1 MTRFLTALAA
11 LLAFSIPSIMPSV
24 VTAQAQGGS
33 QMRDVIIEE
42 DTDYYGFDI
51 KTQRR
56 VSFDQC
62 QQACLHLNECRAFT
76 YNVRARFCFLKSDFK
91 TATPF
96 VGAISGR
103 IVSQS
108 AEPDLGAA
116 PRLSYLSAS
125 WYRSAEQLKQTITK
139 MQGNDTGFEEMLA
152 RGRDEMG
159 FDNVAGAVG
168 WFQSAIA
175 TRPDSSDAWLALA
188 DASARLALTVQ
199 NRSEA
204 RRARNDAVS
213 AAVNAYGTSRTRS
226 DRAASL
232 SRLAHSLEAANWYRE
247 SINSFKL
254 ALDLKENPAD
264 RDDYMRLLKA
274 HGFRMLTHSLDADLK
289 VPRICLQFS
298 EDLKKG
304 FSDFASYVRVDQQ
317 PPQSID
323 VSTRQICVEG
333 LAHGKSYQIDLR
345 EGLPA
350 ENGERLLSNIQ
361 LDLYVRDRAPSMRFT
376 GNNYVLP
383 ASNRRGIPLVSVNS
397 DEAKLAL
404 YRVSDRSLA
413 QLMRGSNFLKQLS
426 DWELSSLVYNL
437 GAPVW
442 KGAIDIRPKKNQDV
456 VTSIPIDEALPERQ
470 PGVYLMTAS
479 TKTKNLRDYEAL
491 ASQWF
496 VISDIGLTTFMSSN
510 RAASGEDATMGGLQV
525 FVRSLASAEPLAGVE
540 VELIARNND
549 VLGRGTSDAKG
560 LVSFDA
566 GLVRGKEG
574 LAPAVVTAAKDD
586 TDFVFLDMTRAG
598 FDLSDR
604 GVTGR
609 ASPQGVDVYA
619 WTERG
624 VYRPGEQVH
633 VSALARDASARAVDD
648 LPLTFAFY
656 RPDGVELQRLVGDG
670 RALGG
675 YAVSLPLTSNAPRG
689 TWQVQVLADP
699 DEPALAEM
707 RFLVEDFIPD
717 RTDMAL
723 KPESDMITP
732 GSVATGSIEGRYL
745 YGAPAAGLDVE
756 GEVLV
761 RESRSRKGFDGYV
774 FGLAEE
780 DKAGTERIPL
790 DILPPLDAQGHG
802 RYEVALDTLKASTRP
817 KVADLVMRMREGS
830 GRAIERRVRYQV
842 RPDTVMVGIKPL
854 FEDERVSENSE
865 AGFQLLAIDPDG
877 AQVARTGLDWA
888 LIKLERHYQWYR
900 DNGRWRFESV
910 DLERKVADGSIDL
923 SADNDPAALSLP
935 VEWGRY
941 RLAVGDTTSIEFT
954 AGWSSGGSLDSPDG
968 LQLALD
974 KASYKAGET
983 AKLQV
988 SPRFA
993 GRLLIAIGTDSI
1005 RDTLSV
1011 DIPEEGATID
1021 IPVDKDWGAG
1031 AYLLATLY
1039 RPADKEASRNP
1050 ARAIG
1055 VQWLEI
1061 DPEDRALQV
1070 EFKLDEGLRPNEQMI
1085 IPVTV
1090 KGVKAGEEAYIQ
1102 VALVDEGILKL
1113 TNHPSPDPKGR
1124 YFGQRQLGVAIRD
1137 LYGRLID
1144 GSQGATGAL
1153 RTGGD
1158 SLGPRMQSAGDKP
1171 TQELVAFVS
1180 GIVRLD
1186 DQGEA
1191 EVAFDIPQFNGSA
1204 RLMATAWTKQAV
1216 GGSDKDALIRD
1227 PIIVHASLPKVL
1239 APGDDSRALIELT
1252 NLEADEGDYVIS
1264 VKTNKALKPD
1274 LTQIPQ
1280 VVRLN
1285 RDERVSLSLPIV
1297 AMAEGRGDV
1306 TITLSQVTE
1315 ETDGLADII
1324 HEASLPIRSGIL
1336 PVTQVMSLP
1345 LAKGDSFTV
1354 DQSLLAGLQVDG
1366 AQLTVAVNEPGG
1378 YDIASLLL
1386 QLDRYPYGC
1395 AEQITS
1401 RALPLLYAR
1410 DIALTLPE
1418 HLAGLSG
1425 KEMDKRLQQAVD
1437 KLLSYQSNV
1446 GGFSLWGGNAPDD
1459 AWLSAYVVDF
1469 LTRAKER
1476 GLDVAAEPMKRALTS
1491 LQNRLAYQSDLG
1503 RDSASVAY
1511 GLYALA
1517 RNRAVSAGDLRYY
1530 VETKLT
1536 EFKTPLARA
1545 QLGAALALYGDR
1557 NRADRAFNSALSLA
1571 NTLAAKQTMPEEQ
1584 VYAFAS
1590 LQRDVAAMQAL
1601 AGELSPAPDA
1611 LSGIKALAAELY
1623 DPSRRLSTQEQAW
1636 MVMAARSSL
1645 ANPQDLGIAVNGAP
1659 LKGSLSQTLSGSS
1672 LANAPLVIDNDG
1684 TKALQV
1690 NVTTIG
1696 TPTEPLPASENG
1708 LVIARSYHKLDGSPT
1723 SMAEIRQNERF
1734 VVVLSVNQLDDLP
1747 SRIMI
1752 SDLLPAG
1759 LEIENPHLLKNSDL
1773 KDFSWLPKTNVAH
1786 LEFRDDRLLAAIN
1799 HDRGATR
1806 TYTLA
1811 YQVRAVTPGS
1821 YMHPAAVVEDMYR
1834 PDRSARTASGFMRVV
1849 R

>member
-1 MTRFLTALAA
+1 MTRFLTTFVA
-11 LLAFSIPSIMPSV
+11 LLAFSIPSISPSF
-24 VTAQAQGGS
+24 VTAQPQGGS
-33 QMRDVIIEE
+33 PMRDVIIEE
-42 DTDYYGFDI
+42 DTDYFGFDI
-51 KTQRR
+51 ETQRR

-62 QQACLHLNECRAFT
+62 QQACIALNKCRAFT

-96 VGAISGR
+96 KGAISGR
-103 IVSQS
+103 IVQKS

-116 PRLSYLSAS
+116 PRLTYLEGS
-125 WYRSAEQLKQTITK
+125 WYRSAQKLKQTITK

-152 RGRDEMG
+152 RGRDEMN
-159 FDNVAGAVG
+159 FDNPAGAIG
-168 WFQSAIA
+168 WLQSAIA
-175 TRPDSSDAWLALA
+175 QRPDHSPAWLALA
-188 DASARLALTVQ
+188 DAQARLALTVQ

-213 AAVNAYGTSRTRS
+213 AALNAYETSRY
-226 DRAASL
+226 RAERAGAL
-232 SRLAHSLEAANWYRE
+232 SRLARNLEAANWYRE

-289 VPRICLQFS
+289 APRVCLQFS

-333 LAHGKSYQIDLR
+333 LTHGKTYQVDLR

-426 DWELSSLVYNL
+426 EWELKDLVNNL

-442 KGAIDIRPKKNQDV
+442 KGSLEIRPKKNQDV
-456 VTSIPIDEALPERQ
+456 VTSIPIDEALPKRQ

-479 TKTKNLRDYEAL
+479 TKTKNLRDYGAL

-510 RAASGEDATMGGLQV
+510 PAINGKDAQMGGLQV
-525 FVRSLASAEPLAGVE
+525 FVRSLASAEPLPGVE

-549 VLGRGTSDAKG
+549 VLGHGTSDDKG

-574 LAPAVVTAAKDD
+574 LAPAVVTATKGDA
-586 TDFVFLDMTRAG
+586 DFVFLDMTRAG

-633 VSALARDASARAVDD
+633 VSALARDANARAVDD

-699 DEPALAEM
+699 DEPPLADM
-707 RFLVEDFIPD
+707 RFLVEDFTPD

-723 KPESDMITP
+723 KPDGDIITP

-745 YGAPAAGLDVE
+745 YGAPAAGLAVT
-756 GEVLV
+756 GELLV
-761 RESRSRKGFDGYV
+761 RESRTRKSFDGYV

-780 DKAGTERIPL
+780 DKAGTERVPL
-790 DILPPLDAQGHG
+790 GALPPLDDQGKG
-802 RYEVALDTLKASTRP
+802 RYEVALDKLKASTRP
-817 KVADLVMRMREGS
+817 KIADLVMRMSEGS

-842 RPDTVMVGIKPL
+842 RPDSVMVGIKPL
-854 FEDERVSENSE
+854 FEDKRVSENSD

-877 AQVARTGLDWA
+877 KRVARTGLDWS

-900 DNGRWRFESV
+900 DGGRWQFESV
-910 DLERKVADGSIDL
+910 DLERKVADGVVDI
-923 SADNDPAALSLP
+923 SAGDSPAQLSLP

-941 RLAVGDTTSIEFT
+941 RLAVGDATSIEFT
-954 AGWSSGGSLDSPDG
+954 AGWSSGGSMDSPDG

-974 KASYKAGET
+974 KATYKAGET

-1011 DIPEEGATID
+1011 DIPAEGATID
-1021 IPVDKDWGAG
+1021 IPVEEDWGAG

-1039 RPADKEASRNP
+1039 GPSDKDTSRNP

-1061 DPEDRALQV
+1061 DPEDRALDV
-1070 EFKLDEGLRPNEQMI
+1070 EFKLEDGLRPNEQMV
-1085 IPVTV
+1085 IPLKV
-1090 KGVKAGEEAYIQ
+1090 KGVKAGEEAYAQ
-1102 VALVDEGILKL
+1102 LALVDEGILKL

-1158 SLGPRMQSAGDKP
+1158 SLGPRMKSAGDKP

-1204 RLMATAWTKQAV
+1204 RLMAIAWTKDAV

-1227 PIIVHASLPKVL
+1227 PIIVHTSLPKVL

-1252 NLEADEGDYVIS
+1252 NLEATEGDYVIS
-1264 VKTNKALKPD
+1264 VETSKALKPD

-1285 RDERVSLSLPIV
+1285 RDEQVSLSLPIV

-1306 TITLSQVTE
+1306 TVILSQVTE
-1315 ETDGLADII
+1315 ETNALADIR

-1336 PVTQVMSLP
+1336 PVTKVTSLP
-1345 LAKGDSFTV
+1345 LDEGESFTV
-1354 DQSLLAGLQVDG
+1354 DMSLLQGLVPGGSQVS
-1366 AQLTVAVNEPGG
+1366 VAVNEPGG
-1378 YDIASLLL
+1378 YDVASLLL

-1410 DIALTLPE
+1410 DIALN
-1418 HLAGLSG
+1418 LAGLSG
-1425 KEMDKRLQQAVD
+1425 KKMDERLQKAVD
-1437 KLLSYQSNV
+1437 TLLSYQSNV

-1476 GLDVAAEPMKRALTS
+1476 GLDVPAEPMKRALKS
-1491 LQNRLAYQSDLG
+1491 LQNRLAYQSDLS
-1503 RDSASVAY
+1503 RDSASLAY

-1517 RNRAVSAGDLRYY
+1517 RNRAISAGDLRYY
-1530 VETKLT
+1530 VETKLSG
-1536 EFKTPLARA
+1536 FKTPLARA
-1545 QLGAALALYGDR
+1545 QLGAALGLYGDR
-1557 NRADRAFNSALSLA
+1557 NRADLAFNSALGLA
-1571 NTLAAKQTMPEEQ
+1571 QQLATKQSMPEEQ
-1584 VYAFAS
+1584 AYAFSS
-1590 LQRDVAAMQAL
+1590 LQRDVAAMVAL

-1611 LSGIKALAAELY
+1611 LSGLKALAADLY
-1623 DPSRRLSTQEQAW
+1623 DPTKRLSTQEQAW
-1636 MVMAARSSL
+1636 MVMAARASL
-1645 ANPQDLGIAVNGAP
+1645 ANPQDLGIAVNGTVINGP
-1659 LKGSLSQTLSGSS
+1659 LSQTVSGSD
-1672 LANAPLVIDNDG
+1672 LANAPLAIENRGD
-1684 TKALQV
+1684 KALQV

-1696 TPTEPLPASENG
+1696 TPVEPLPAGGEG
-1708 LVIARSYHKLDGSPT
+1708 LAISRSYHKLDGSPT
-1723 SMAEIRQNERF
+1723 SVADVRQNERF
-1734 VVVLSVNQLDDLP
+1734 VVVLSISQLDDLP
-1747 SRIMI
+1747 SRIMV

-1759 LEIENPHLLKNSDL
+1759 LEIENPHLLKNSDM

-1786 LEFRDDRLLAAIN
+1786 VEFRDDRLLAAIN
-1799 HDRGATR
+1799 HDRGSDR

-1811 YQVRAVTPGS
+1811 YTVRAVTPGS

-1834 PDRSARTASGFMRVV
+1834 PDRGARTASGFMRVT